1 MRRRYWVLL
10 ILLVAGLVL
19 VFLANY
25 VHDPLLSLM
34 LSSVGILILISL
46 SIGVFGLLVFG
57 VESTEE
63 IMEHLP

>member
-1 MRRRYWVLL
+1 MRLRYWVLL

-25 VHDPLLSLM
+25 VNDHQLSLM

-46 SIGVFGLLVFG
+46 LIGVFGLLVGG
-57 VESTEE
+57 VEDTEK
-63 IMEHLP
+63 IMEHF

>member
-1 MRRRYWVLL
+1 MRLRYRVLL

-25 VHDPLLSLM
+25 VHDHQLSLM

-46 SIGVFGLLVFG
+46 LIGVFGLLVGG
-57 VESTEE
+57 VEDTEK
-63 IMEHLP
+63 IMEHF